1 MTSNIVVR
9 RVVAS
14 PIRSASEAWDFIF
27 DLLTASEST
36 DLEEL
41 ENTRS
46 LCMSLVAAEA
56 MKESPIVI
64 YGVGPRLRIYCLYD
78 EDAILGDDRSEDPLS
93 WNPTDGDW
101 AMSLPCPAEDL
112 DWMQSALAYNS
123 SRITVRDL
131 NDTTPL
137 VSERSNNRSDNNVG
151 AVDKEVFLK
160 S

>member
-78 EDAILGDDRSEDPLS
+78 EDAILGDDR
-93 WNPTDGDW
+93 
-101 AMSLPCPAEDL
+101 
-112 DWMQSALAYNS
+112 
-123 SRITVRDL
+123 
-131 NDTTPL
+131 
-137 VSERSNNRSDNNVG
+137 
-151 AVDKEVFLK
+151 
-160 S
+160 